1 MEFMVIHMDCF
12 DHFMI
17 GGDIGIFIIGSVSWK
32 AKCYTVGRDSIS
44 DQILSRTRVNFFSG
58 QSARTIASENIKQK
72 SQ

>member
-17 GGDIGIFIIGSVSWK
+17 GGDIGIFIIGSVSSK

-44 DQILSRTRVNFFSG
+44 DQ
-58 QSARTIASENIKQK
+58 
-72 SQ
+72 SQVF